1 MTTKQRYNNYRSELG
16 VSSEELGVKETQN
29 YTYDENGNLV
39 YVNVERLRDD
49 GKQTE
54 KIKER
59 KLRWDEENRLMAI
72 DDNGFISNYWYD
84 YAGERVVKEAG
95 GNEGV
100 FVNSVFSGG
109 RTDNSTFTLYVSP
122 YMVVSQG
129 GHYTKHYYIGGER
142 VVSKLGDL
150 DSYGADPRRI
160 EYAGEDVD
168 KVVID
173 YPNKYK
179 DAQQTV
185 KDNYKDFKVPY
196 LGLDNDDYVNGEGF
210 CCTDKSSKMTALDAN
225 IGNGNDD
232 PEKLIFFYHSD
243 HLGSTSYVTNLDG
256 AITQHIEYIPFGE
269 VFIEER
275 NNVWNTPYLFNSKE
289 LDEET
294 GLYYYGARYYNPRES
309 VWLSVDP
316 LAEKTGTP
324 YQYCYQNPVK
334 FVDFTGMS
342 ADPPSNSLYAGQ
354 LYIDNTGVFLGKDGG
369 GWDALRAGGDREI
382 ILPEVTTVGAKRN
395 SETYE
400 QVTGNTLI
408 SRKFGET
415 PKYQF
420 ILPQNFG
427 GWSQDDTGSDG
438 LIWKGCLAC
447 HAENGAYHYAAYNS
461 QEHNA
466 GLIGAAILGIGISE
480 IGSIRAAAKGAVNAN
495 RLNHIFGKSEHAL
508 ENLVTKFGSQEVA
521 YNAVQNAA
529 NQALKAGKLTPNA
542 KGILP
547 SGDMGNIINVGGM
560 NVRLIGGRVE
570 NGQVILS

>member
-1 MTTKQRYNNYRSELG
+1 MTTRQRYNNYRSEELG
-16 VSSEELGVKETQN
+16 ISSEELGIKETQN
-29 YTYDENGNLV
+29 YTYDENGNLI

-168 KVVID
+168 KVSVD
-173 YPNKYK
+173 YVLKYK

-196 LGLDNDDYVNGEGF
+196 LGLDNDDYINGEGF
-210 CCTDKSSKMTALDAN
+210 CCTDKTTGFTALDSN

-256 AITQHIEYIPFGE
+256 EITQHVEYIPFGE
-269 VFIEER
+269 VFLEER
-275 NNVWNTPYLFNSKE
+275 NNVWNTPYLFNGKE

-316 LAEKTGTP
+316 LAEKYPGVSP
-324 YQYCYQNPVK
+324 YAYCFNNPVN
-334 FVDFTGMS
+334 FIDPLGLEGE
-342 ADPPSNSLYAGQ
+342 DPPIKKVVEYKTNRGNPATIYKQGGLINYRGRSDTDTDGAGDSYKSDKTGQGATSIKGGGGVFKNAGKNGDVDPDKISYTVTPLGNPGKRLKEEGVGLGDVAYSLNLETNKDTYSIVADRGPANKLGENSTYANKKMGLADASGKKGIDANSVITIIFPGSRKLFLNSTDTEINTGGAIPNQDQIKAAGQ
-354 LYIDNTGVFLGKDGG
+354 YLYNQNKSTI
-369 GWDALRAGGDREI
+369 
-382 ILPEVTTVGAKRN
+382 N
-395 SETYE
+395 S
-400 QVTGNTLI
+400 
-408 SRKFGET
+408 
-415 PKYQF
+415 
-420 ILPQNFG
+420 
-427 GWSQDDTGSDG
+427 
-438 LIWKGCLAC
+438 
-447 HAENGAYHYAAYNS
+447 
-461 QEHNA
+461 
-466 GLIGAAILGIGISE
+466 
-480 IGSIRAAAKGAVNAN
+480 
-495 RLNHIFGKSEHAL
+495 
-508 ENLVTKFGSQEVA
+508 
-521 YNAVQNAA
+521 
-529 NQALKAGKLTPNA
+529 
-542 KGILP
+542 
-547 SGDMGNIINVGGM
+547 IIN
-560 NVRLIGGRVE
+560 NLKDEKRV
-570 NGQVILS
+570 VS